1 MAKLIWTV
9 LTVAAALAAPWAI
22 DGASA
27 QSYPTRP
34 VTLIVPYPAGGPTDT
49 MARVL
54 AERMRTALG
63 QTVIVENVSG
73 AGGSIGTG
81 RVARAS
87 PDGYTLSIGHVQTHV
102 INAATQNLPYDVIKD
117 FEPVT
122 LIADT
127 PQWLVVKKALPA
139 NNVKELIA
147 WLKDNPGKATAG
159 TVGAGG
165 PTDIAG
171 AYFMDKTGTKFQFVP
186 YRGGAPLIQ
195 DLVAGQI
202 DMTFGQAAN
211 YLGPVQGGQLRPL
224 AVLAKK
230 RWWAAPDVPTMDG
243 VSTPEP
249 HGKFTDT
256 RSAFAGSP
264 CFRATRVTS
273 SASAAARVQP
283 SRPAGVRDSVDQP
296 SCPSSTPAENASD
309 GMPAIQPS
317 MAPPT
322 VPLEQK
328 KARPWLKPTLMP
340 DTTSSGC
347 SSNRA

>member
-230 RWWAAPDVPTMDG
+230 RWWAAPDVPTMD
-243 VSTPEP
+243 E
-249 HGKFTDT
+249 
-256 RSAFAGSP
+256 
-264 CFRATRVTS
+264 
-273 SASAAARVQP
+273 
-283 SRPAGVRDSVDQP
+283 AGVPGFYSSFWHGLWVPKGTPKDVIAKLNAAMVETLADPAVKKRFSDIGQEPWPRDQQNPESLAAQQK
-296 SCPSSTPAENASD
+296 AEIEKWW
-309 GMPAIQPS
+309 PVI
-317 MAPPT
+317 
-322 VPLEQK
+322 
-328 KARPWLKPTLMP
+328 KAAGIK
-340 DTTSSGC
+340 
-347 SSNRA
+347 SN